1 VRLPL
6 AALLLLAAVACGG
19 EGTASSRPSPLS
31 GRLTTGE
38 AMVELTGDEEIEF
51 AALLDPEAPNIFQ
64 PPDGGFAL
72 NWVNESSQG
81 FGVGGPL
88 FTGSRETDEE
98 LSVSITIVREDLPV
112 VFSSFD
118 GECVVGIDTVDRAEI
133 SGTFECAGLR
143 AGGATIDAEGD
154 FEAGRS

>member
-1 VRLPL
+1 MRVLPV
-6 AALLLLAAVACGG
+6 ALLLLAACGG
-19 EGTASSRPSPLS
+19 EGTTSSGPSPLS
-31 GRLTTGE
+31 GRLTQGE
-38 AMVELTGDEEIEF
+38 AQVELTGEEELEF

-72 NWVNESSQG
+72 NWVNESSEG

-88 FTGSRETDEE
+88 FTGTRETDDQ
-98 LSVSITIVREDLPV
+98 LSVSISIVRDELPV

-118 GECVVGIDTVDRAEI
+118 GECVVGIDTVDRTEM

-143 AGGATIDAEGD
+143 AGGSTIDAEGA
-154 FEAGRS
+154 FEARRD